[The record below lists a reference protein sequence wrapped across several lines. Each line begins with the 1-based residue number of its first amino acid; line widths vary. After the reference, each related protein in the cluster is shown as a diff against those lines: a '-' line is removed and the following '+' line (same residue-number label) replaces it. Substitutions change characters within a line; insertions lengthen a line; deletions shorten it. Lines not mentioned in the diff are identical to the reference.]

1 MSTKKTKTYRFSETV
16 LKKIEDRNRG
26 QYPYETQYLEAA
38 VLAFEGDGNRLD
50 LLEGRVEKLEQE
62 FNDSQKEKKKDDM
75 PSLPDIG
82 MC

>member
-1 MSTKKTKTYRFSETV
+1 MSTKKTKTYRFSEAV

-38 VLAFEGDGNRLD
+38 VLAFEGDGNRLE

-62 FNDSQKEKKKDDM
+62 FYDSQKEKKKDDM

-82 MC
+82 M